1 MEVWFEF
8 DDFKDT
14 HPLWEIPAQQE
25 FFNGK
30 IWKDSTPYWLTQDKK
45 TITSSNRNR
54 NRDPRNQPSQSSQG
68 WGPQGSQGNPRRNN
82 QQGGQ
87 FRHPQGRQYNQYD
100 DQAPR
105 EYQRGYSNRDEEYQQ
120 WDQTQYD
127 QHQYSQNS
135 RERSSSRQGRPR
147 ERSQNRRE
155 DTPRHGNNNRN
166 RNIDPGYGGYQ

>member
-30 IWKDSTPYWLTQDKK
+30 IWKDSTPYWLTQDRR
-45 TITSSNRNR
+45 TVNNNNRNR
-54 NRDPRNQPSQSSQG
+54 NRD
-68 WGPQGSQGNPRRNN
+68 PRRNN

-100 DQAPR
+100 NQAPR
-105 EYQRGYSNRDEEYQQ
+105 EYQGGYSNRDEEYQQ
-120 WDQTQYD
+120 WDQNQYD

-135 RERSSSRQGRPR
+135 RERSSSRQSRPR
-147 ERSQNRRE
+147 ERSQSRRE
-155 DTPRHGNNNRN
+155 NNPRYGNNNRN